1 MDENRENQP
10 LGDNGGQNNQTVP
23 NNFFEIIDTEKPI
36 EADDRQRAVSL
47 DEIRKKGAKKQRKKH
62 KGLGALVWVLC
73 IIAVSVALSSVAL
86 MAFTDIAGISFS
98 EPQTYEIS
106 IPEGA
111 STEQIANILKD
122 AGAIKHPFIFRIYSK
137 LKNEDGKYQYGYYT
151 FKSGEGYSGIIST
164 LQTIGAVAEEKTVT
178 IPEGSSIE
186 DICDIFVDSG
196 LCDKTEFVNA
206 VEHHKYSYSFLSDI
220 PTESVYYQLEGYL
233 YPDTYRFAYVEDE
246 GESNAVRA
254 IDRMLTTMRERVF
267 TDENIAK
274 AKDLGYSMHE
284 VLTMASIVQL
294 EAGAY
299 PKQMPKVAQVF
310 YNRLESPSFTPKMLQ
325 SDPTEKYPDSRYH
338 TYSIEGLPPGPLNS
352 PSLYAVN
359 AALSPD
365 KSITAF
371 YFVTDK
377 NGEFYYSATLSEHK
391 SVIASL
397 QSKGLWE

>member
-47 DEIRKKGAKKQRKKH
+47 DEIRKKGAKKQHKKH

-98 EPQTYEIS
+98 EPQTYEIT

-122 AGAIKHPFIFRIYSK
+122 VGAIKHPFIFRIYSK

-310 YNRLESPSFTPKMLQ
+310 YNRLESPNFTPKMLQ

>member
-1 MDENRENQP
+1 MEENNNNRPIKENDEARA
-10 LGDNGGQNNQTVP
+10 TVP

-36 EADDRQRAVSL
+36 EADDRQKAVSL
-47 DEIRKKGAKKQRKKH
+47 NEIRTKSKKKKRKKH
-62 KGLGALVWVLC
+62 KGLGALIWVIA

-86 MAFTDIAGISFS
+86 MAFSDIVGISFS
-98 EPQTYEIS
+98 EPQTYEIT

-122 AGAIKHPFIFRIYSK
+122 AGAIKHPLIFRIYSR
-137 LKNEDGKYQYGYYT
+137 LKKEDGKYQYGYYT

-178 IPEGSSIE
+178 IPEGSNIE
-186 DICDIFVDSG
+186 DICKIFVKSG

-206 VEHHKYSYSFLSDI
+206 IEDHKYSYSFLNDI
-220 PTESVYYQLEGYL
+220 PKESVYYQLEGYL
-233 YPDTYRFAYVEDE
+233 YPDTYRFAYVEGE

-254 IDRMLTTMRERVF
+254 IDKMLTTMRDRVF
-267 TDENIAK
+267 TDENKAK
-274 AKDLGYSMHE
+274 AEKLGYSMHE

-338 TYSIEGLPPGPLNS
+338 T
-352 PSLYAVN
+352 
-359 AALSPD
+359 
-365 KSITAF
+365 
-371 YFVTDK
+371 
-377 NGEFYYSATLSEHK
+377 
-391 SVIASL
+391 
-397 QSKGLWE
+397 

>member
-1 MDENRENQP
+1 MEDNNENRQINE
-10 LGDNGGQNNQTVP
+10 NGGQNQPITP

-36 EADDRQRAVSL
+36 EANDRQRAVSL
-47 DEIRKKGAKKQRKKH
+47 DEIRRKGEKKKRKKR
-62 KGLGALVWVLC
+62 KGVSAIIWIVS
-73 IIAVSVALSSVAL
+73 IIAVSIALSSVAL
-86 MAFTDIAGISFS
+86 MAFSDIVGITFS
-98 EPQTYEIS
+98 EPQTYEVT

-122 AGAIKHPFIFRIYSK
+122 AGAIKHPLIFRIYSR

-151 FKSGEGYSGIIST
+151 FKSGEGYSGIIDT
-164 LQTIGAVAEEKTVT
+164 LQTIGSVAEEKTVT
-178 IPEGSSIE
+178 IPEGSNIE
-186 DICDIFVDSG
+186 DICKIFVNSG
-196 LCDKTEFVNA
+196 LCSKSDFVNA
-206 VEHHKYSYSFLSDI
+206 VEKHSYNYSFLKEI
-220 PTESVYYQLEGYL
+220 PTETVYYQLEGYL
-233 YPDTYRFAYVEDE
+233 YPDTYRFAYVKDD

-254 IDRMLTTMRERVF
+254 VDKMLTTMRDRVF

-274 AKDLGYSMHE
+274 AKTLGYSMHE

-325 SDPTEKYPDSRYH
+325 SDPTDKYPDSRYH
-338 TYSIEGLPPGPLNS
+338 TYSIEGLPPGPFNS
-352 PSLYAVN
+352 PSLDAVK
-359 AALSPD
+359 AALEPD
-365 KSITAF
+365 KSIKAF

-377 NGEFYYSATLSEHK
+377 NGGFYYSATLSEHK

>member
-1 MDENRENQP
+1 MEENNNNRPIKENDEARA
-10 LGDNGGQNNQTVP
+10 TVP

-36 EADDRQRAVSL
+36 EADDRQKAVSL
-47 DEIRKKGAKKQRKKH
+47 NEIRTKSKKKKRKKH
-62 KGLGALVWVLC
+62 KGLGALIWVIA

-86 MAFTDIAGISFS
+86 MAFSDIVGISFS
-98 EPQTYEIS
+98 EPQTYEIT

-122 AGAIKHPFIFRIYSK
+122 AGAIKHPLIFRIYSR
-137 LKNEDGKYQYGYYT
+137 LKKEDGKYQYGYYT

-178 IPEGSSIE
+178 IPEGSNIE
-186 DICDIFVDSG
+186 DICKIFVKSG

-206 VEHHKYSYSFLSDI
+206 IEDHKYSYSFLNDI
-220 PTESVYYQLEGYL
+220 PKESVYYQLEGYL
-233 YPDTYRFAYVEDE
+233 YPDTYRFAYVEGE

-254 IDRMLTTMRERVF
+254 VDKMLTTMRDRVF
-267 TDENIAK
+267 TDENKAK
-274 AKDLGYSMHE
+274 AEKIGYSMHE

-310 YNRLESPSFTPKMLQ
+310 YNRIESPSFTPKMLQ
-325 SDPTEKYPDSRYH
+325 SDPTEKYPDSHYH
-338 TYSIEGLPPGPLNS
+338 TYSIEGLPPGPLDS
-352 PSLYAVN
+352 PSFDAIN

-377 NGEFYYSATLSEHK
+377 NGGFYYSATLSEHQ

-397 QSKGLWE
+397 KSKGLWE